1 MSEAPVS
8 IEFPRMQV
16 DRLFAQM
23 QRAQK
28 ELGKPLK
35 ESVKWG
41 GILLIESLAKRT
53 RVSKKLRRIVKN
65 PKARKHKGDRRFAPF
80 GVNRYDKNGKK
91 VFQPIFRTG
100 EYGKLRFFDT
110 KTVSWYDRSGGSGQ
124 WRKLPSGPDV
134 ANPEIVAPGIKT
146 DKRRKIGRS
155 GFAKKTWQWAKQ
167 NMRTGGMAN
176 IMRVPN
182 IASIRWSG
190 GVDNPTVK
198 IVNSISYMRRAM
210 RPMQTMFNAAVE
222 AAAREM
228 ANRIDDRIAKKLG
241 AK

>member
-8 IEFPRMQV
+8 IEFPKMQA

-28 ELGKPLK
+28 ELGKGLK

-41 GILLIESLAKRT
+41 GILLMESLAKRT
-53 RVSKKLRRIVKN
+53 RVSKKLRPIVKN
-65 PKARKHKGDRRFAPF
+65 PDARKHKGDKRFAPF
-80 GVNRYDKNGKK
+80 GVWRYDKSGKK
-91 VFQPIFRTG
+91 VFRPIYRTG
-100 EYGKLRFFDT
+100 EYGRVRFLDK
-110 KTVSWYDRSGGSGQ
+110 KTFEVKYINTLTGTVHRASRYDQ
-124 WRKLPSGPDV
+124 T
-134 ANPEIVAPGIKT
+134 PELSIKT

-210 RPMQTMFNAAVE
+210 RPMQAMFNAAVE
-222 AAAREM
+222 AAASKM
-228 ANRIDDRIAKKLG
+228 ANRINDKLAKKLG